1 MATSTVT
8 YSFNTTINRSVQI
21 GDVLYYAAVG
31 IDQFFLNDLF
41 NASFGLDTSP
51 VSTVA
56 NYNKIKRAGVITSIT
71 RTASG
76 GSIIIEQDVL
86 VALPADGDF
95 IFFSKEASV
104 NNSSML
110 GYFAEVKLEN
120 DSNKKIE
127 LFNIATDIFESS
139 K

>member
-31 IDQFFLNDLF
+31 VGGIFFGSGANISIDTKPV
-41 NASFGLDTSP
+41 DT
-51 VSTVA
+51 VSD
-56 NYNKIKRAGVITSIT
+56 YNKIKRAGVITSIT

-86 VALPADGDF
+86 VSLPADGDF

-127 LFNIATDIFESS
+127 LFNIATDVFESS

>member
-31 IDQFFLNDLF
+31 VDEVFFGV
-41 NASFGLDTSP
+41 SSGLSTDTKP
-51 VSTVA
+51 VDTVS
-56 NYNKIKRAGVITSIT
+56 NYNKIKRAGIITSIT

-76 GSIIIEQDVL
+76 GSIIIDQDVL
-86 VALPADGDF
+86 VPLPADGDF
-95 IFFSKEASV
+95 IFFNKEASV

-110 GYFAEVKLEN
+110 GYFAEIKLEN

>member
-31 IDQFFLNDLF
+31 VDGNFFGGGANIAIDTRPV
-41 NASFGLDTSP
+41 DT
-51 VSTVA
+51 VS
-56 NYNKIKRAGVITSIT
+56 NYNKIKKAGIITSIT

-86 VALPADGDF
+86 VPLPADGDF

-127 LFNIATDIFESS
+127 LFNIATDVFESS

>member
-41 NASFGLDTSP
+41 NASFTIGGTKP
-51 VSTVA
+51 VDTVA
-56 NYNKIKRAGVITSIT
+56 NYNKIKRAGTITSIT

-76 GSIIIEQDVL
+76 GLSLIHISEPTRL
-86 VALPADGDF
+86 V
-95 IFFSKEASV
+95 
-104 NNSSML
+104 
-110 GYFAEVKLEN
+110 
-120 DSNKKIE
+120 
-127 LFNIATDIFESS
+127 
-139 K
+139 

>member
-31 IDQFFLNDLF
+31 VDQDFYSVSGGFSAATKPID
-41 NASFGLDTSP
+41 
-51 VSTVA
+51 TVA

>member
-31 IDQFFLNDLF
+31 VDEVFFG
-41 NASFGLDTSP
+41 SGPSSSTDTKP
-51 VSTVA
+51 VDTVA

-76 GSIIIEQDVL
+76 GSIVIEQDVL
-86 VALPADGDF
+86 VSLPADGDF

-104 NNSSML
+104 NNSNML
-110 GYFAEVKLEN
+110 GYFAEVKFEN
-120 DSNKKIE
+120 NSNKKIE

>member
-31 IDQFFLNDLF
+31 VDQDFYSVSAIFS
-41 NASFGLDTSP
+41 AATKP
-51 VSTVA
+51 VDTVA

-71 RTASG
+71 RTANG
-76 GSIIIEQDVL
+76 G
-86 VALPADGDF
+86 
-95 IFFSKEASV
+95 SV

>member
-31 IDQFFLNDLF
+31 VDQDFYSVSAIFS
-41 NASFGLDTSP
+41 ATTKP
-51 VSTVA
+51 VDTVA

-71 RTASG
+71 RTANG